1 MGRAG
6 EQVDS
11 EATAADGRSVW
22 PRRLAWLVAIL
33 AVALLAAWL
42 QRRTI
47 ARTFIDQA
55 LAQRGVPARYTLE
68 QLSPWRQRLTN
79 VVMGDP
85 RNPDFVADWIE
96 LRTAVVPWRA
106 DLLVARVG
114 PARLHV
120 RIADGKVSLGAI
132 DKLLPASG
140 GGGVSLPH
148 IGVALADL
156 RVALDSPQ
164 GPVAIRI
171 AGKGP
176 LDNGFSGRIGIVAP
190 RLASGGCTLAA
201 LQGTLDLRI
210 RARRPAFVGPIGA
223 AKVEC
228 GATRMTDVQATV
240 AAQLTATLD
249 RGIGSLAARA
259 ARLDDPRGSARK
271 VDARVAFDGG
281 PDAAGGRFAL
291 AAEQAVL
298 PRLGGG
304 AFAVAGDYRIDAN
317 GVTVSGEANGRQLHL
332 ASAPRQQLA
341 AFATRAQATPLAP
354 VLEQIVTAAGA
365 ATRDFSARAK
375 FSAGWG
381 PARVTAT
388 LAALDLHAATGAR
401 VGIGQGRGLQLDSA
415 RGLASFDGV
424 VSTGGG
430 GLPEALI
437 RVRRGADGALRGVGF
452 VRPYRAGP
460 TEVALGRLDLHAD
473 PAGSGRLTTLARLS
487 GDFSGGRVEG
497 LQLPL
502 AIAWTPTAMAL
513 NPECAQVR
521 FDRLTAGS
529 TRMGASVLRLC
540 PDGGAM
546 VRLAHGRL
554 GGAVRMGATQLDGA
568 VGASPLRLKIG
579 AGRLD
584 LARLHFAIDRLAV
597 SLGSEAPTQL
607 QAASIDGSLGGP
619 LNGHFA
625 GVEGQIGSVPLH
637 LFDASGDW
645 QQQAGA
651 LMLKASAR
659 VRDTAMT
666 ARFNPLTSDDVTLR
680 LADGRIATQATLK
693 LPRPAGAVEIARV
706 AVTHDLA
713 AGVGEAR
720 MTVSGIGFSLNGLQP
735 SDITPL
741 TFGVVAD
748 VAGRI
753 DGTGTIRWTPE
764 GVTSSGD
771 FGTGGVDLAAAFGPV
786 RGLATRLHF
795 TDLLAMQTAPG
806 QVATTTEINPG
817 VPVGN
822 GTVRFQLLDAKR
834 IQVESATWPFAG
846 GALTLD
852 PTLLDFN
859 EHVERHMRFRVAG
872 ANAAQFLKEMAFDNL
887 DATGTFDGELP
898 MIFDARGGRIEGGVL
913 QARSGGSVAY
923 VGEVSQR
930 DLGFW
935 GNMAFQALKSLDYRH
950 LVIDMN
956 GPLAGEMITQIRFD
970 GVSQGKGTRSNFLL
984 RRLARLP
991 FVFNV
996 RISAPFHQLMDSV
1009 QSWYDPRRLIERN
1022 LPALIEEERRARAA
1036 AAAAGQTDGAGPGRP
1051 VAVQPPESGHRP

>member
-6 EQVDS
+6 DQTEG
-11 EATAADGRSVW
+11 EAIGAGRPGMWV
-22 PRRLAWLVAIL
+22 RRLAWLAAIL
-33 AVALLAAWL
+33 AVALVAAWL

-47 ARTFIDQA
+47 ARSFIDQA

-68 QLSPWRQRLTN
+68 QLSPWRQRLTD
-79 VVMGDP
+79 VVIGDP

-96 LRTAVVPWRA
+96 LRTALLPWRA

-114 PARLHV
+114 PARLRA
-120 RIADGKVSLGAI
+120 RIANGKVSLGTI
-132 DKLLPASG
+132 DRLLPAGG

-148 IGVALADL
+148 IDVALADL
-156 RVALDSPQ
+156 RLALDAPQ

-190 RLASGGCTLAA
+190 RLTSGGCTLAA

-210 RARRPAFVGPIGA
+210 RARRPALAGPIGA

-240 AAQLTATLD
+240 AAQLAATLD
-249 RGIGSLAARA
+249 RGSGSLAARA

-281 PDAAGGRFAL
+281 PGAARGRFAL
-291 AAEQAVL
+291 AAERAVL

-304 AFAVAGDYRIDAN
+304 AFALAGDYRTSAN
-317 GVTVSGEANGRQLHL
+317 GLTVSGEANGRHLHL
-332 ASAPRQQLA
+332 AATRREQLA
-341 AFATRAQATPLAP
+341 AYASRAKGTPLAP
-354 VLEQIVTAAGA
+354 VLEQIVAAAGA
-365 ATRDFSARAK
+365 ATRDFAARAK

-381 PARVTAT
+381 ADGAT
-388 LAALDLHAATGAR
+388 AALTAFDLHAATGAR
-401 VGIGQGRGLQLDSA
+401 VGIGQGRGLQVDGT
-415 RGLASFDGV
+415 RGLANFDGV

-452 VRPYRAGP
+452 VRPYRAGR
-460 TEVALGRLDLHAD
+460 TEVALGRLDLHAN
-473 PAGSGRLTTLARLS
+473 PGGNGRLTTLARLS
-487 GDFSGGRVEG
+487 GDFSGGRVDG
-497 LQLPL
+497 LQMPL
-502 AIAWTPTAMAL
+502 TLAWTPAAMAL
-513 NPECAQVR
+513 NPECTPLR

-529 TRMGASVLRLC
+529 TRIGASVLRLC

-554 GGAVRMGATQLDGA
+554 GGAVRIGATQIDGA
-568 VGASPLRLKIG
+568 VGTSPLRLKIG
-579 AGRLD
+579 AGRVD

-597 SLGSEAPTQL
+597 SLGSETPTQL
-607 QAASIDGSLGGP
+607 QAAGIDGSLGEA

-659 VRDTAMT
+659 VRDTATT

-872 ANAAQFLKEMAFDNL
+872 ANAAQFLNEMAFDNL
-887 DATGTFDGELP
+887 DATGMFDGELP

-1051 VAVQPPESGHRP
+1051 VPVQPPESGHRP